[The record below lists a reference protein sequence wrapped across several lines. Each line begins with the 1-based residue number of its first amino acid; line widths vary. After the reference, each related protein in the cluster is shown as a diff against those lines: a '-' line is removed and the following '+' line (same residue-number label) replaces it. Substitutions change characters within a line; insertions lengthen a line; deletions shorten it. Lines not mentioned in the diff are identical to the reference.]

1 MLNGVVMQSKLVN
14 TPMQSVKEEEW
25 INLREG
31 CYRLA
36 SLSQELIRFLQN
48 LHVQGVTVEPPCS
61 QSIGRYINIWLPLVA
76 ELQIN
81 NSRSV
86 MLLPPP
92 DVAWLWYCHRLAT
105 EKYDQYVT
113 NRFGKLV
120 EANPPFEFQHEESND
135 VTSSFT
141 RDQWALRYPDAPFFH
156 VHEDCGEVVVC
167 ADVDGE
173 VDFDFVGA
181 ALRQREFLWHIS
193 SPFYQDESFLS
204 DGAQR
209 YFKFLKLSAQL
220 HAIVPTFQIELMWR
234 THILSSLTNYNDICI
249 SLRGSKF
256 DHDQFI
262 ADQVSRTE
270 AKLLFRQTRQFWN
283 KAYGTEYV
291 VEGGM
296 HRGETPSR
304 FFRRSWTPVCVA
316 IRDSC
321 RSSTSGQSGCLE
333 EKWNKVQSQ
342 WRDIQA
348 SRNRCA
354 ISASPRATAAETL
367 FLSTA

>member
-141 RDQWALRYPDAPFFH
+141 RDQWALRYPDAPFFMCMKI
-156 VHEDCGEVVVC
+156 V
-167 ADVDGE
+167 AKSS
-173 VDFDFVGA
+173 FVPMLMA
-181 ALRQREFLWHIS
+181 RWISIS
-193 SPFYQDESFLS
+193 SE
-204 DGAQR
+204 QR
-209 YFKFLKLSAQL
+209 CDNVNS
-220 HAIVPTFQIELMWR
+220 
-234 THILSSLTNYNDICI
+234 
-249 SLRGSKF
+249 
-256 DHDQFI
+256 
-262 ADQVSRTE
+262 
-270 AKLLFRQTRQFWN
+270 
-283 KAYGTEYV
+283 YGTYL
-291 VEGGM
+291 
-296 HRGETPSR
+296 RLFIKTSPS
-304 FFRRSWTPVCVA
+304 
-316 IRDSC
+316 
-321 RSSTSGQSGCLE
+321 
-333 EKWNKVQSQ
+333 
-342 WRDIQA
+342 
-348 SRNRCA
+348 
-354 ISASPRATAAETL
+354 
-367 FLSTA
+367 